1 MINNQPLLDP
11 HPMWDHQMSS
21 EDKPTALIVHENGIT
36 ASRLKSI
43 MSQRGWASQI
53 CNDGDKAVDD
63 YVKMKPSMVFL
74 GLNLPTMDGHV
85 AALEI
90 RESDPEARVVFV
102 VSKSRLSKA
111 NDAAYSAG
119 AVSVLVTP
127 LTRADIDQ
135 KWVLMNGPIPNAPGL
150 ADLDALYPDLED
162 EPSPL
167 PPLPT
172 PPLSEEPSQIDA
184 PPTPLLPLPE
194 LPKPKRKR
202 RLLRILILFAMI
214 GSIGFGAAFYLGF
227 VEI

>member
-1 MINNQPLLDP
+1 MTSD
-11 HPMWDHQMSS
+11 
-21 EDKPTALIVHENGIT
+21 DKPTALIVHENGIT

-43 MSQRGWASQI
+43 MSQRGWASRI
-53 CNDGDKAVDD
+53 CNDGDKAVDE
-63 YVKMKPSMVFL
+63 YVKMKPNMVFM

-102 VSKSRLSKA
+102 VSKSRMSKA

-150 ADLDALYPDLED
+150 ADLDALYPEIEE
-162 EPSPL
+162 EPPDL

-172 PPLSEEPSQIDA
+172 LPVEPSQTDA
-184 PPTPLLPLPE
+184 PPNPLPTLPE
-194 LPKPKRKR
+194 PPKPKRKSR
-202 RLLRILILFAMI
+202 ASRILILMVITA
-214 GSIGFGAAFYLGF
+214 SIGIGAAFYLGF

>member
-1 MINNQPLLDP
+1 MTSDG
-11 HPMWDHQMSS
+11 
-21 EDKPTALIVHENGIT
+21 KPTALIVHENGIT

-43 MSQRGWASQI
+43 MSQRGWDSQI
-53 CNDGDKAVDD
+53 CDDGDKAVDE
-63 YVKMKPSMVFL
+63 YVKMKPTMVFL

-135 KWVLMNGPIPNAPGL
+135 KWVLMNGPIPDAPGL
-150 ADLDALYPDLED
+150 ADLDTLYPDMEEELPD
-162 EPSPL
+162 L

-172 PPLSEEPSQIDA
+172 PQSPEGPGEISVPPSPMMPHPEP
-184 PPTPLLPLPE
+184 
-194 LPKPKRKR
+194 PKPKSKR
-202 RLLRILILFAMI
+202 NLLRILIPLVFI
-214 GSIGFGAAFYLGF
+214 GSIGFGVASYLGF
-227 VEI
+227 VEL

>member
-1 MINNQPLLDP
+1 MPSD
-11 HPMWDHQMSS
+11 
-21 EDKPTALIVHENGIT
+21 DKPTALIVHENGIT

-43 MSQRGWASQI
+43 MSQRGWVSQI
-53 CNDGDKAVDD
+53 CDDGDKAVDE
-63 YVKMKPSMVFL
+63 YVKMKPNMVFL

-135 KWVLMNGPIPNAPGL
+135 KWVLMNGPIPDAPGL
-150 ADLDALYPDLED
+150 ADLDTLYPDLEEELPD
-162 EPSPL
+162 L

-172 PPLSEEPSQIDA
+172 PQFPEGPSEISVPPSPMMTPPEP
-184 PPTPLLPLPE
+184 
-194 LPKPKRKR
+194 PKPKRKR
-202 RLLRILILFAMI
+202 RLLRILIPLAII
-214 GSIGFGAAFYLGF
+214 GQAGFGVAYYLGF
-227 VEI
+227 VEL

>member
-1 MINNQPLLDP
+1 MTSD
-11 HPMWDHQMSS
+11 
-21 EDKPTALIVHENGIT
+21 DKPTALIVHENGIT

-43 MSQRGWASQI
+43 MSQRGWVSQI
-53 CNDGDKAVDD
+53 CNDGDKAVDE
-63 YVKMKPSMVFL
+63 YVKMKPNMVFM

-150 ADLDALYPDLED
+150 ADLDVLYPDIEE
-162 EPSPL
+162 EPPAL

-172 PPLSEEPSQIDA
+172 LPVEPSQIDA
-184 PPTPLLPLPE
+184 QPSSLPPLPE
-194 LPKPKRKR
+194 PPKPKRKR
-202 RLLRILILFAMI
+202 RALRILILMATI
-214 GSIGFGAAFYLGF
+214 ASIGFGTAFYLGF
-227 VEI
+227 VEV

>member
-1 MINNQPLLDP
+1 MTTDG
-11 HPMWDHQMSS
+11 
-21 EDKPTALIVHENGIT
+21 KPTALIVHENGIT

-43 MSQRGWASQI
+43 MSQRGWDSQI
-53 CNDGDKAVDD
+53 CDDGDKAVDE
-63 YVKMKPSMVFL
+63 YVKMKPNMVFL

-90 RESDPEARVVFV
+90 RESDSEARVVFV

-135 KWVLMNGPIPNAPGL
+135 KWVLMNGPIPDAPGL
-150 ADLDALYPDLED
+150 ADLDTLYPDLEEELPD
-162 EPSPL
+162 L

-172 PPLSEEPSQIDA
+172 PQFPEDPSEISA
-184 PPTPLLPLPE
+184 PPSPMMPPPE
-194 LPKPKRKR
+194 PPKPKRKR
-202 RLLRILILFAMI
+202 RILRILIPLAII
-214 GSIGFGAAFYLGF
+214 GSIGFSVAYYLGF
-227 VEI
+227 VEL

>member
-1 MINNQPLLDP
+1 MPSD
-11 HPMWDHQMSS
+11 
-21 EDKPTALIVHENGIT
+21 DKPTALIVHENGIT

-43 MSQRGWASQI
+43 MSQRGWVSQI
-53 CNDGDKAVDD
+53 CDDGDKAVDE
-63 YVKMKPSMVFL
+63 YVKMKPNMVFL

-135 KWVLMNGPIPNAPGL
+135 KWVLMNGPIPDAPGL
-150 ADLDALYPDLED
+150 ADLDTLYPDLE
-162 EPSPL
+162 EEL
-167 PPLPT
+167 PDLLPLPT
-172 PPLSEEPSQIDA
+172 PQFSEVPSEISVPPSPTMTPPEP
-184 PPTPLLPLPE
+184 
-194 LPKPKRKR
+194 PKPKSKS
-202 RLLRILILFAMI
+202 RLLRILIPLVII
-214 GSIGFGAAFYLGF
+214 GSIGFGVAFYLGF
-227 VEI
+227 FEL

>member
-1 MINNQPLLDP
+1 MTTDG
-11 HPMWDHQMSS
+11 
-21 EDKPTALIVHENGIT
+21 KPTALIVHENGIT

-43 MSQRGWASQI
+43 MSQRGWDSQI
-53 CNDGDKAVDD
+53 CNDGDKAVDE
-63 YVKMKPSMVFL
+63 YVKMKPNMVFL

-135 KWVLMNGPIPNAPGL
+135 KWVLMNGPIPDAPGL
-150 ADLDALYPDLED
+150 ADLDTLYPELKEELPD
-162 EPSPL
+162 L

-172 PPLSEEPSQIDA
+172 PQFSEGLSEISVPPSPIMPPPEP
-184 PPTPLLPLPE
+184 
-194 LPKPKRKR
+194 PKPKRKR
-202 RLLRILILFAMI
+202 PLLRILISLAII
-214 GSIGFGAAFYLGF
+214 GSIGFGVAYYLGF
-227 VEI
+227 VEL

>member
-1 MINNQPLLDP
+1 MTSD
-11 HPMWDHQMSS
+11 
-21 EDKPTALIVHENGIT
+21 DKPTALIVHENGIT

-43 MSQRGWASQI
+43 MSQRGWVSQI
-53 CNDGDKAVDD
+53 CNDGDKAVDE
-63 YVKMKPSMVFL
+63 YVKMKPNMVFM

-150 ADLDALYPDLED
+150 ADLDVLYPEIEEETPD
-162 EPSPL
+162 L

-172 PPLSEEPSQIDA
+172 LPVEPSQIDA
-184 PPTPLLPLPE
+184 QPSSLPSLPE
-194 LPKPKRKR
+194 PPKPKRKR
-202 RLLRILILFAMI
+202 RALRILILMATI
-214 GSIGFGAAFYLGF
+214 ASIGFGTAFYLGF
-227 VEI
+227 VEV

>member
-1 MINNQPLLDP
+1 
-11 HPMWDHQMSS
+11 MWADQMTSD
-21 EDKPTALIVHENGIT
+21 DKPTALIVHENGIT

-53 CNDGDKAVDD
+53 CDDGDKAVDE
-63 YVKMKPSMVFL
+63 YVKLKPNMVFL

-150 ADLDALYPDLED
+150 ADLDALYPDLGD
-162 EPSPL
+162 DPPAL

-172 PPLSEEPSQIDA
+172 PQLSEEPSHTDEN
-184 PPTPLLPLPE
+184 PPPLPPLPE
-194 LPKPKRKR
+194 LPEPKRKR
-202 RLLRILILFAMI
+202 RALRILILMAII
-214 GSIGFGAAFYLGF
+214 GSIGFGAAFYLGL

>member
-1 MINNQPLLDP
+1 MTSDG
-11 HPMWDHQMSS
+11 
-21 EDKPTALIVHENGIT
+21 KPTALIVHENGIT

-43 MSQRGWASQI
+43 MSQRGWDSQI
-53 CNDGDKAVDD
+53 CDDGDKAVDE
-63 YVKMKPSMVFL
+63 YVKMKPNMVFL

-135 KWVLMNGPIPNAPGL
+135 KWVLMNGPIPDAPGL
-150 ADLDALYPDLED
+150 ADLDTLYPDLEEELPD
-162 EPSPL
+162 L

-172 PPLSEEPSQIDA
+172 PQFPEGPSEISVPPSPMMTPPEP
-184 PPTPLLPLPE
+184 
-194 LPKPKRKR
+194 PKPKRKR
-202 RLLRILILFAMI
+202 RLLRILIPLAII
-214 GSIGFGAAFYLGF
+214 GSIGFGVAYYLGF
-227 VEI
+227 VEL

>member
-1 MINNQPLLDP
+1 MTSD
-11 HPMWDHQMSS
+11 
-21 EDKPTALIVHENGIT
+21 DKPTALIVHENGIT

-43 MSQRGWASQI
+43 MSQRGWVSQI
-53 CNDGDKAVDD
+53 CNDGDKAVDE
-63 YVKMKPSMVFL
+63 YVKMKPNMVFM

-150 ADLDALYPDLED
+150 ADLDVLYPEIEEETPDLPPLPTLPVETSQID
-162 EPSPL
+162 AQPSPL
-167 PPLPT
+167 PPLP
-172 PPLSEEPSQIDA
+172 EP
-184 PPTPLLPLPE
+184 
-194 LPKPKRKR
+194 PKPKRKR
-202 RLLRILILFAMI
+202 RALRILILMSTIA
-214 GSIGFGAAFYLGF
+214 SIGFGTAFYLGF
-227 VEI
+227 VEV

>member
-1 MINNQPLLDP
+1 
-11 HPMWDHQMSS
+11 MWDHQMTS

-43 MSQRGWASQI
+43 MSQRGWVSRI
-53 CNDGDKAVDD
+53 CDDGDKAVDE

-90 RESDPEARVVFV
+90 RESDPEARIIFV

-119 AVSVLVTP
+119 AVSVLITP

-167 PPLPT
+167 PPLPS

-184 PPTPLLPLPE
+184 PLTPLPPLPE
-194 LPKPKRKR
+194 PSKPKRKR
-202 RLLRILILFAMI
+202 RVLRILILIATI
-214 GSIGFGAAFYLGF
+214 GSMGFGAAFYLG
-227 VEI
+227 VVGV

>member
-1 MINNQPLLDP
+1 
-11 HPMWDHQMSS
+11 MWADQMTSD
-21 EDKPTALIVHENGIT
+21 DKPTALIVHENGIT

-43 MSQRGWASQI
+43 MSQRGWVSQI
-53 CNDGDKAVDD
+53 CDDGDKAVDE
-63 YVKMKPSMVFL
+63 YVKLKPNMVFL

-150 ADLDALYPDLED
+150 ADLDALYPDLGD
-162 EPSPL
+162 DPSAL
-167 PPLPT
+167 PPMPT
-172 PPLSEEPSQIDA
+172 PQLSEEPSHPDDT
-184 PPTPLLPLPE
+184 PPPLPPLPE

-202 RLLRILILFAMI
+202 RALRILILMATI
-214 GSIGFGAAFYLGF
+214 GSIGFGAAFYLGL

>member
-1 MINNQPLLDP
+1 MISDQPLLDP
-11 HPMWDHQMSS
+11 HPMWDHQMTS

-43 MSQRGWASQI
+43 MSQRGWVSRI
-53 CNDGDKAVDD
+53 CDDGDKAVDE

-90 RESDPEARVVFV
+90 RESDPGARIIFV

-119 AVSVLVTP
+119 AVSVLITP

-167 PPLPT
+167 PPLPS

-184 PPTPLLPLPE
+184 PLTPLPPLPE
-194 LPKPKRKR
+194 PSKPKRKR
-202 RLLRILILFAMI
+202 RVLRILILIATI
-214 GSIGFGAAFYLGF
+214 GSIGFGAAFYLG
-227 VEI
+227 VVGI

>member
-1 MINNQPLLDP
+1 
-11 HPMWDHQMSS
+11 MWADQMTSD
-21 EDKPTALIVHENGIT
+21 DKPTALIVHENGIT

-53 CNDGDKAVDD
+53 CDDGDKAVDE
-63 YVKMKPSMVFL
+63 YVKLKPNMVFL

-150 ADLDALYPDLED
+150 ADLDALYPDLGD
-162 EPSPL
+162 DPPAL
-167 PPLPT
+167 PPMPT
-172 PPLSEEPSQIDA
+172 PQLSEEPSHPDDT
-184 PPTPLLPLPE
+184 PPPLPPLPE

-202 RLLRILILFAMI
+202 RALRILILMAII
-214 GSIGFGAAFYLGF
+214 GSIGFGAAFYLGL

>member
-1 MINNQPLLDP
+1 MTSDG
-11 HPMWDHQMSS
+11 
-21 EDKPTALIVHENGIT
+21 KPTALIVHENGIT

-43 MSQRGWASQI
+43 MSQRGWDSQI
-53 CNDGDKAVDD
+53 CDDGDKAVDE
-63 YVKMKPSMVFL
+63 YVKMKPNMVFL

-135 KWVLMNGPIPNAPGL
+135 KWVLMNGPIPDAPGL
-150 ADLDALYPDLED
+150 ADLDTLYPDLEEELPD
-162 EPSPL
+162 L

-172 PPLSEEPSQIDA
+172 PQFSEGSSEISVPPSPMMTPPEP
-184 PPTPLLPLPE
+184 
-194 LPKPKRKR
+194 PKPKRKR
-202 RLLRILILFAMI
+202 RLLRILIPLAII
-214 GSIGFGAAFYLGF
+214 GSIGFGVAYYLGF
-227 VEI
+227 VEL

>member
-1 MINNQPLLDP
+1 MTSD
-11 HPMWDHQMSS
+11 
-21 EDKPTALIVHENGIT
+21 DKPTALIVHENGIT

-43 MSQRGWASQI
+43 MSQRGWVSQI
-53 CNDGDKAVDD
+53 CNDGDKAVDE
-63 YVKMKPSMVFL
+63 YVKMKPNMVFM

-150 ADLDALYPDLED
+150 ADLDVLYPEIEEETPDLPPLPTLPVEPSQID
-162 EPSPL
+162 AQPSPL
-167 PPLPT
+167 PPLP
-172 PPLSEEPSQIDA
+172 EP
-184 PPTPLLPLPE
+184 
-194 LPKPKRKR
+194 PKPKRKR
-202 RLLRILILFAMI
+202 RTLRILILMATI
-214 GSIGFGAAFYLGF
+214 ASIGFGTAFYLGF
-227 VEI
+227 VEV

>member
-1 MINNQPLLDP
+1 MTSD
-11 HPMWDHQMSS
+11 
-21 EDKPTALIVHENGIT
+21 DKPTALIVHENGIT

-43 MSQRGWASQI
+43 MSQRGWVSQI
-53 CNDGDKAVDD
+53 CNDGDKAVDE
-63 YVKMKPSMVFL
+63 YVKMKPNMVFM

-150 ADLDALYPDLED
+150 ADLDVLYPEIEEETPD
-162 EPSPL
+162 L

-172 PPLSEEPSQIDA
+172 LPVEPTQIDA
-184 PPTPLLPLPE
+184 QPSSLPPLPE
-194 LPKPKRKR
+194 PPKPKRKR
-202 RLLRILILFAMI
+202 RALRILILMATI
-214 GSIGFGAAFYLGF
+214 ASIGFGTAFYLGF
-227 VEI
+227 VEV

>member
-1 MINNQPLLDP
+1 MTSDG
-11 HPMWDHQMSS
+11 
-21 EDKPTALIVHENGIT
+21 KPTALIVHENGIT

-43 MSQRGWASQI
+43 MSQRGWDSQI
-53 CNDGDKAVDD
+53 CDDGDKAVDE
-63 YVKMKPSMVFL
+63 YVKMKPNMVFL

-135 KWVLMNGPIPNAPGL
+135 KWVLMNGPIPDAPGL
-150 ADLDALYPDLED
+150 ADLDTLYPDLEED
-162 EPSPL
+162 LPEL

-172 PPLSEEPSQIDA
+172 PQFPEGPSETSATPPPMMPPPEP
-184 PPTPLLPLPE
+184 
-194 LPKPKRKR
+194 PKPKTKR
-202 RLLRILILFAMI
+202 RLLRIMIPLAII
-214 GSIGFGAAFYLGF
+214 GSIGFGVAFYLGF
-227 VEI
+227 VEL

>member
-1 MINNQPLLDP
+1 MTSD
-11 HPMWDHQMSS
+11 
-21 EDKPTALIVHENGIT
+21 DKPTALIVHENGIT

-53 CNDGDKAVDD
+53 CNDGDKAVDE
-63 YVKMKPSMVFL
+63 YVKMKPNMVFM

-150 ADLDALYPDLED
+150 ADLDVLYPEIEEETPDLPPLPTLPVEPSQID
-162 EPSPL
+162 AQPSPL
-167 PPLPT
+167 PPLP
-172 PPLSEEPSQIDA
+172 EP
-184 PPTPLLPLPE
+184 
-194 LPKPKRKR
+194 PKPKRKR
-202 RLLRILILFAMI
+202 RALRILILMATI
-214 GSIGFGAAFYLGF
+214 ASIGFGTAFYLGF
-227 VEI
+227 VEG